1 MKKILMFMAIM
12 IAVAFVTSCGSK
24 PKEKP
29 KPKEIPFVSQT
40 KENLKKWLEKT
51 LILINSLIF
60 IFFAMVNDCD
70 FKGFIV
76 LIILLIIFSFNGLI
90 ISKYGRLLKDDG
102 EE

>member
-1 MKKILMFMAIM
+1 MKKRLY
-12 IAVAFVTSCGSK
+12 
-24 PKEKP
+24 
-29 KPKEIPFVSQT
+29 
-40 KENLKKWLEKT
+40 LKKWLEKT

-70 FKGFIV
+70 FRGFVILV
-76 LIILLIIFSFNGLI
+76 ILLIIFSFNGLI

>member
-1 MKKILMFMAIM
+1 MKKRLY
-12 IAVAFVTSCGSK
+12 
-24 PKEKP
+24 
-29 KPKEIPFVSQT
+29 
-40 KENLKKWLEKT
+40 LKKWLEKT

-60 IFFAMVNDCD
+60 IFFVMVDDCN

-76 LIILLIIFSFNGLI
+76 LVILLIVFAFNALI